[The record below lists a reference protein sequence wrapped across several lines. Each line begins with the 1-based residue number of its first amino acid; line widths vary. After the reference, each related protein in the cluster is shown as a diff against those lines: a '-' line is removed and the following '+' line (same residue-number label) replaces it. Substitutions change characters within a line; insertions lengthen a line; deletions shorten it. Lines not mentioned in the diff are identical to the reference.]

1 MKNLLIIFVIL
12 LFNSLNIF
20 AQKTITI
27 GILVDQYSENTE
39 PLVSKLKEDIIAVSG
54 SEANIIFKGILQNN
68 FDLDEANSNYQDLVE
83 SNTDIILSFGT
94 VNSLMLIQ
102 KDKFSKPTIV
112 FGALSTDLLEF
123 NDTQKTSG
131 INNITFII
139 SPFSYKEDLNVFK
152 ELYDFK
158 KIGVLIDEHLF
169 STTYLTK
176 IFEDYFSKI
185 DASFTFIPI
194 NAEKMTNSF
203 DDVDAVYLI
212 GGFHL
217 SNVERL

>member
-1 MKNLLIIFVIL
+1 LNL
-12 LFNSLNIF
+12 F

-131 INNITFII
+131 INNLTFII

-158 KIGVLIDEHLF
+158 NYFLKIKNKQTYKNEKNNIYPKLF
-169 STTYLTK
+169 CIVNGLLLN
-176 IFEDYFSKI
+176 SKYCK
-185 DASFTFIPI
+185 
-194 NAEKMTNSF
+194 N
-203 DDVDAVYLI
+203 
-212 GGFHL
+212 
-217 SNVERL
+217 

>member
-1 MKNLLIIFVIL
+1 
-12 LFNSLNIF
+12 
-20 AQKTITI
+20 
-27 GILVDQYSENTE
+27 
-39 PLVSKLKEDIIAVSG
+39 
-54 SEANIIFKGILQNN
+54 
-68 FDLDEANSNYQDLVE
+68 
-83 SNTDIILSFGT
+83 
-94 VNSLMLIQ
+94 
-102 KDKFSKPTIV
+102 KPTIV

-131 INNITFII
+131 INNLTFII
-139 SPFSYKEDLNVFK
+139 SPFLYKEDLNVFK

-158 KIGVLIDEHLF
+158 KIGVLIEEHLF

-194 NAEKMTNSF
+194 DAEKMTNSF

-217 SNVERL
+217 SNVERLKLINEINSRKLPVMNAVVDKNLGLASEKKNIEISEQNIRNAKSSYIPQLNASIRGSYLDPKTALLSQGQNAEITTVGNLTLNQTCWHNKITKINGFNCKSSLNKIG